1 MQAWPVSCGPCMAAA
16 SITRKSIASRPQR
29 CRATLH
35 WFYWEAYSTWL
46 SGFFLLCL
54 LYYARAELYLI
65 DPAGGGAVE
74 AGSDRLSV
82 SHSWSAAG

>member
-1 MQAWPVSCGPCMAAA
+1 MPVSPVSSGPCTAEA
-16 SITRKSIASRPQR
+16 SITRRSIASRPQR
-29 CRATLH
+29 SRVTLH

-65 DPAGGGAVE
+65 DAQVAALSKPVAIIV
-74 AGSDRLSV
+74 RLS
-82 SHSWSAAG
+82 HS